1 MAKTSPSDRLLTDLH
16 QVVTDAESLLRATA
30 DQTSAGASEL
40 RARVQSTLDR
50 AKSSLGEFQSVA
62 VERAKAAG
70 KATDDYVHDNP
81 WQSIGVAAG
90 VGLLIGLLLSGRR

>member
-1 MAKTSPSDRLLTDLH
+1 MAKIPSSDRLLSDLH

-40 RARVQSTLDR
+40 RARVQTTLDR
-50 AKSSLGEFQSVA
+50 AKGSLGEFQAAA
-62 VERAKAAG
+62 VERAKASA

-81 WQSIGVAAG
+81 WQSVGVAAG
-90 VGLLIGLLLSGRR
+90 VGVLIGLLLTRR

>member
-1 MAKTSPSDRLLTDLH
+1 MAKTSPSDRLLNDLN
-16 QVVTDAESLLRATA
+16 QVVSDAESLLRATA

-50 AKSSLGEFQSVA
+50 AKSSIGDFQSAA
-62 VERAKAAG
+62 VDRAKAAG

-81 WQSIGVAAG
+81 WQSVGVAAG
-90 VGLLIGLLLSGRR
+90 VGLLIGLLLTRR

>member
-1 MAKTSPSDRLLTDLH
+1 MAKTSPSDRLLNDLN

-50 AKSSLGEFQSVA
+50 AKSSLGDFQAAA
-62 VERAKAAG
+62 VDRAKAAG

-81 WQSIGVAAG
+81 WQSVGVAAG
-90 VGLLIGLLLSGRR
+90 VGLLIGLLLTRR

>member
-1 MAKTSPSDRLLTDLH
+1 MAKTSPSDRLLADLH

>member
-1 MAKTSPSDRLLTDLH
+1 MAKTSPSDRLLNDLN
-16 QVVTDAESLLRATA
+16 QVVSDAESLLRATA

-50 AKSSLGEFQSVA
+50 AKSSLGEFQSAA
-62 VERAKAAG
+62 VDRAKAAG

-81 WQSIGVAAG
+81 WQSVGVAAG
-90 VGLLIGLLLSGRR
+90 VGLLIGLLLTRR

>member
-1 MAKTSPSDRLLTDLH
+1 MAKTSPSDRLLNDLN
-16 QVVTDAESLLRATA
+16 QVVSDAESLLRATA

-50 AKSSLGEFQSVA
+50 AKSSLSDFQSAA
-62 VERAKAAG
+62 VDRAKAAG

-81 WQSIGVAAG
+81 WQSVGVAAG
-90 VGLLIGLLLSGRR
+90 VGLLIGLLLTRR

>member
-1 MAKTSPSDRLLTDLH
+1 MAKTSPSDRLLNDLN

-62 VERAKAAG
+62 VERARAAS

-90 VGLLIGLLLSGRR
+90 VGLLIGLLLTRR

>member
-1 MAKTSPSDRLLTDLH
+1 MAKTSPSDRLLNDLN
-16 QVVTDAESLLRATA
+16 QVVSDAESLLRATA

-50 AKSSLGEFQSVA
+50 AKSSIGDFQSAA
-62 VERAKAAG
+62 VDRAKAAG

-81 WQSIGVAAG
+81 WQSVGVAAG
-90 VGLLIGLLLSGRR
+90 VGLLIGLLLTSRR

>member
-1 MAKTSPSDRLLTDLH
+1 MAKTSSSDRLLNDLH

-40 RARVQSTLDR
+40 RARVQTTLDR
-50 AKSSLGEFQSVA
+50 AKSSLGEFQAAA
-62 VERAKAAG
+62 VDRAKAAG

-81 WQSIGVAAG
+81 WQSVGVAAG
-90 VGLLIGLLLSGRR
+90 VGLLIGLLLTSRR

>member
-1 MAKTSPSDRLLTDLH
+1 MAKTSPSDRLLQDLN

-50 AKSSLGEFQSVA
+50 AKSSLGDFQAAA
-62 VERAKAAG
+62 VDRAKAAG

-81 WQSIGVAAG
+81 WQSVGVAAG
-90 VGLLIGLLLSGRR
+90 VGLLIGLLLTRR

>member
-1 MAKTSPSDRLLTDLH
+1 MAKSSPSDRLLTDLH

-50 AKSSLGEFQSVA
+50 AKSSLGEFQTAA
-62 VERAKAAG
+62 VDRAKAAG

-90 VGLLIGLLLSGRR
+90 VGLLLGLLLTRR

>member
-40 RARVQSTLDR
+40 RARVQTTLDR
-50 AKSSLGEFQSVA
+50 AKSSLGEFQNVA
-62 VERAKAAG
+62 IDRAKAAG

-90 VGLLIGLLLSGRR
+90 VGLLLGLLLTRR

>member
-1 MAKTSPSDRLLTDLH
+1 MAKTTSSDRLLNDLH

-40 RARVQSTLDR
+40 RARVQTTLDR
-50 AKSSLGEFQSVA
+50 AKSSLGEFQAAA
-62 VERAKAAG
+62 VDRAKAAG

-81 WQSIGVAAG
+81 WQSVGVAAG
-90 VGLLIGLLLSGRR
+90 VGLLIGLLLTSRR

>member
-1 MAKTSPSDRLLTDLH
+1 MAKTPSDRLLADLH

-40 RARVQSTLDR
+40 RARVQTTLDR
-50 AKSSLGEFQSVA
+50 AKGSLSEFQSVA

-90 VGLLIGLLLSGRR
+90 VGVLLGLLLTRR

>member
-1 MAKTSPSDRLLTDLH
+1 MAKTSPSDRLLNDLN
-16 QVVTDAESLLRATA
+16 QVVSDAESLLRATA

-50 AKSSLGEFQSVA
+50 AKSSLGDFQSAA
-62 VERAKAAG
+62 VDRAKAAG

-81 WQSIGVAAG
+81 WQSVGVAAG
-90 VGLLIGLLLSGRR
+90 VGLLIGLLLTRR

>member
-50 AKSSLGEFQSVA
+50 AKSSLGEFQSAA
-62 VERAKAAG
+62 VDRAKAAG

-81 WQSIGVAAG
+81 WQSVGVAAG
-90 VGLLIGLLLSGRR
+90 VGLLIGLLLTRR

>member
-1 MAKTSPSDRLLTDLH
+1 MAKTSSSDRLLNDLH

-50 AKSSLGEFQSVA
+50 AKTSLGEFQTVA
-62 VERAKAAG
+62 VERAKAAS

-90 VGLLIGLLLSGRR
+90 VGVLIGLLLSRR

>member
-1 MAKTSPSDRLLTDLH
+1 MAKTSPSDRLLQDLN

-50 AKSSLGEFQSVA
+50 AKSSLGDFQAAA
-62 VERAKAAG
+62 VDRAKAAG

-81 WQSIGVAAG
+81 WQSVGVAAG
-90 VGLLIGLLLSGRR
+90 VGLLIGLLLPRR

>member
-40 RARVQSTLDR
+40 RARVQATLDR

-62 VERAKAAG
+62 VERAKAAS

-90 VGLLIGLLLSGRR
+90 VGLLIGLLLSRK

>member
-1 MAKTSPSDRLLTDLH
+1 MAKTSSSDRLLNDLH

-50 AKSSLGEFQSVA
+50 AKSSLGEFQAAA
-62 VERAKAAG
+62 VDRAKAAS

-81 WQSIGVAAG
+81 WQSVGVAAG
-90 VGLLIGLLLSGRR
+90 VGLLIGLLLSRK

>member
-1 MAKTSPSDRLLTDLH
+1 MAKTSSSDRLLNDLH

-40 RARVQSTLDR
+40 RARVQTTLDR
-50 AKSSLGEFQSVA
+50 AKSSLGEFQTAA
-62 VERAKAAG
+62 VDRAKAAG

-81 WQSIGVAAG
+81 WQSVGVAAG
-90 VGLLIGLLLSGRR
+90 VGLLIGLLLTSRR